1 MQRSMYDK
9 DLLQLRVRRG
19 MQVIFTMFVKGVQ
32 IQSSYSSPVFKF
44 TNIELQQGNFTEM
57 MSRVLIPF

>member
-1 MQRSMYDK
+1 MYDK

-19 MQVIFTMFVKGVQ
+19 IQVIFTMFVKGVQ

-44 TNIELQQGNFTEM
+44 TNIELQQGNFT
-57 MSRVLIPF
+57 